1 MTQGRSLLRP
11 HDHEGNCQDC
21 ATPCQRGEAQQQIKA
36 IVRYAAPRM
45 MFRHP
50 LMALDYLRKKAKA

>member
-1 MTQGRSLLRP
+1 MVRP

-45 MFRHP
+45 MFRHL
-50 LMALDYLRKKAKA
+50 LMALDCLRKKAKA